1 MRRWA
6 ETISRGEQRT
16 GRQTGSG
23 SLQLPVQHN
32 TQPYHRRSAVLPS
45 SLHTALWLP
54 CRVKPSRQENWTGV
68 ATAVLLVLV
77 APRGNRSS
85 GQVVLLTSSR
95 TRLL

>member
-23 SLQLPVQHN
+23 SLQLPAQHN
-32 TQPYHRRSAVLPS
+32 LIPLTDGEAVLPS

-54 CRVKPSRQENWTGV
+54 CRVKPSGQENWTGV

-77 APRGNRSS
+77 APRGNCSS
-85 GQVVLLTSSR
+85 GQVVLLTSTR